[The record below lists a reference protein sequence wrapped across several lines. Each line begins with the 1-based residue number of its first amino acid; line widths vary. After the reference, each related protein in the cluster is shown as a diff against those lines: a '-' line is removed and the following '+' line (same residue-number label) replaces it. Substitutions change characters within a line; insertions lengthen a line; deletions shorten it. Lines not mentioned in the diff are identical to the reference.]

1 MINIF
6 KILILFFFA
15 SKCFALNIDNSV
27 KGVIE
32 NNPKVKIAIEKL
44 KESKEL
50 INYAA
55 GYKLPLITSSISG
68 KYSNSETNTLTSS
81 TSPEIFTDEYK
92 ITITQNIYDFGF
104 NNLEIERS
112 KILFNSELIQ
122 FKITIQNLIMDAI
135 NGYLTVINYEK
146 SLEAT
151 TKNYD
156 SVFKALEESR
166 TRFDIGS
173 ATLYDL
179 QNSQASYALAKTN
192 LYAAEQNLIISKK
205 TFERIVG
212 LSPSD
217 LNESIKINQSINL
230 NKIIEKAMINNLNL
244 NLISNDIKNK
254 EILILKEKKS
264 KKPSLD
270 IVGIGLY
277 SNGSRLENGTNNTN
291 GSISLNLTIPLYQ
304 KNQDN
309 SNIRKYNS
317 QLLQAKFELEDY
329 KYDLQILISNTFKDF
344 KINKSQMESNLIIIK
359 SIQTA
364 LSSLIEEY
372 NMGTKTISEL
382 IEQEEKLLEAKV
394 NFLNSNKNNLLNY
407 FKLKSLDGTLINLF
421 ENYLP
426 SHN

>member
-1 MINIF
+1 LINIF

-151 TKNYD
+151 IKNYD

-179 QNSQASYALAKTN
+179 QNSEASYALAKTN

-364 LSSLIEEY
+364 LNSLIEEY

-382 IEQEEKLLEAKV
+382 IEQEEKLLDAKV
-394 NFLNSNKNNLLNY
+394 NFLNSNKKNLLNY

>member
-1 MINIF
+1 LINIF

-50 INYAA
+50 INYAV

-364 LSSLIEEY
+364 LNSLIEEY

-382 IEQEEKLLEAKV
+382 IEQEEKLLDAKV
-394 NFLNSNKNNLLNY
+394 NFLNSNKKNLLNY

>member
-50 INYAA
+50 INYAV

-104 NNLEIERS
+104 NDLEIERS

-151 TKNYD
+151 IKNYD
-156 SVFKALEESR
+156 SVFKALEESK

-179 QNSQASYALAKTN
+179 QNAEASYALAKTN
-192 LYAAEQNLIISKK
+192 VYAAEQNLIISKK

>member
-50 INYAA
+50 INYAV

-104 NNLEIERS
+104 NDLEIERS

-364 LSSLIEEY
+364 LNSLIEEY

-382 IEQEEKLLEAKV
+382 IEQEEKLLDAKV
-394 NFLNSNKNNLLNY
+394 NFLNSNKKNLLNY

>member
-50 INYAA
+50 INYAV

-151 TKNYD
+151 IKNYD

-179 QNSQASYALAKTN
+179 QNSEASYAFAKTN

-364 LSSLIEEY
+364 LNSLIEEY

-382 IEQEEKLLEAKV
+382 IEQEEKLLDAKV
-394 NFLNSNKNNLLNY
+394 NFLNSNKKNLLNY
-407 FKLKSLDGTLINLF
+407 VKLKSLDGTLINLF